1 MRSAFPQAAVDCK
14 SVLSDLSPG
23 QLLHLC
29 LNRPSEEAW
38 MEFTR
43 RCHPVIAGNAARI
56 AAQYG
61 CNTSTV
67 VEDIVQDVYV
77 KLCDENCRIL
87 RGFRDLR
94 EDGLYAYLKVVSA
107 NVARDRCQSMTA
119 VKRGSGKVV
128 SLSTENES
136 VPINDAFASRLE
148 HNSLLQ
154 RVEAA
159 LAHCAAKETATRD
172 QSIFWLFYRQEFTAR
187 EIAAIP
193 AFALTAKGVES
204 LLRRL
209 VHCVRSE
216 MARTAGVTVA
226 GG

>member
-1 MRSAFPQAAVDCK
+1 
-14 SVLSDLSPG
+14 VLTDLSAG
-23 QLLHLC
+23 ELLRLC

-38 MEFTR
+38 MEFTS
-43 RCHPVIAGNAARI
+43 RCHPVIAGNVARI

-61 CNTSTV
+61 CNTAAV
-67 VEDIVQDVYV
+67 VEDIIQDVYV
-77 KLCDENCRIL
+77 KLCDGNCRIL
-87 RGFRDLR
+87 RGFRDVR
-94 EDGLYAYLKVVSA
+94 EDGLYAFLKVVSA

-119 VKRGSGKVV
+119 LKRGAGKVV
-128 SLSTENES
+128 SLSTENHS
-136 VPINDAFASRLE
+136 VPVNDAFASRLE
-148 HNSLLQ
+148 HNALLQ

-216 MARTAGVTVA
+216 MVRPASAAGA

>member
-1 MRSAFPQAAVDCK
+1 M
-14 SVLSDLSPG
+14 LTDLSSG
-23 QLLHLC
+23 ELLRFC
-29 LNRPSEEAW
+29 LDRPSEEAW
-38 MEFTR
+38 TEFMR
-43 RCHPVIAGNAARI
+43 RYHPVIAGNVARI

-61 CNTSTV
+61 CNTGAV
-67 VEDIVQDVYV
+67 MEDIIQDVYV
-77 KLCDENCRIL
+77 KLCDGNCRIL

-94 EDGLYAYLKVVSA
+94 EDGLYAFLKVVSS
-107 NVARDRCQSMTA
+107 NMARDRCHAMTA
-119 VKRGSGKVV
+119 VKRGAGKVV
-128 SLSTENES
+128 SLSAENNS
-136 VPINDAFASRLE
+136 MPVNDAFASRLE
-148 HNSLLQ
+148 HNALLQ

-216 MARTAGVTVA
+216 MARTAGATGA